1 MTDALTAIDT
11 LPSREICFRAMAAK
25 DHRFDGLFFIAVRS
39 TGIYCRPV
47 CPATA
52 PKRENISFYANAAAA
67 TAAGYRPCLRC
78 RPELSPEAHA
88 QVREEAVR
96 RALALIAD
104 GALQDGSA
112 DALAARVGLSARQ
125 LQRVFLTHVG
135 ATPHTVHATRRLLL
149 AKQLLTETALPVTD
163 VALAAGY
170 NSLRR
175 FNAAFKSGCG
185 MPPSAIR
192 RLKSAAIAPSGTL
205 TLRLGYRPPLDFPM
219 LLRFL
224 AKRAIPG
231 IERVSDDSYE
241 RVIGTADASS
251 WIRVRAASERPELLL
266 EIGNA
271 DPRAIPGIVRRVRRM
286 FDLDADLRAV
296 HAVFA
301 TDLLLKQAI
310 DLHPGMRVPCGWDG
324 FELAVRAVLG
334 QQISVAGATTLAR
347 RLVEHWGEPR
357 TDAAATQIGLDRAF
371 PSPERLRDAPLET
384 IGLPRTRA
392 ATLRGLSAAV
402 ADGRLSFDAGQP
414 LQDFVECATAL
425 PGIGAWTAQYI
436 AMRALA
442 LPDAFPAGDLVLQQR
457 LAPPGIAR
465 LSERAT
471 EARSQAWRPWRAYA
485 VLHLWHLP
493 ADIATNSGMETAA
506 A

>member
-1 MTDALTAIDT
+1 
-11 LPSREICFRAMAAK
+11 
-25 DHRFDGLFFIAVRS
+25 
-39 TGIYCRPV
+39 
-47 CPATA
+47 
-52 PKRENISFYANAAAA
+52 
-67 TAAGYRPCLRC
+67 
-78 RPELSPEAHA
+78 
-88 QVREEAVR
+88 
-96 RALALIAD
+96 
-104 GALQDGSA
+104 
-112 DALAARVGLSARQ
+112 
-125 LQRVFLTHVG
+125 
-135 ATPHTVHATRRLLL
+135 
-149 AKQLLTETALPVTD
+149 
-163 VALAAGY
+163 
-170 NSLRR
+170 
-175 FNAAFKSGCG
+175 
-185 MPPSAIR
+185 
-192 RLKSAAIAPSGTL
+192 
-205 TLRLGYRPPLDFPM
+205 
-219 LLRFL
+219 
-224 AKRAIPG
+224 
-231 IERVSDDSYE
+231 
-241 RVIGTADASS
+241 
-251 WIRVRAASERPELLL
+251 
-266 EIGNA
+266 
-271 DPRAIPGIVRRVRRM
+271 M

-301 TDLLLKQAI
+301 TDPLLKQAI
-310 DLHPGMRVPCGWDG
+310 DLHPGMRLPCGWDG

-357 TDAAATQIGLDRAF
+357 SDAAATQIGLDRAF
-371 PSPERLRDAPLET
+371 PSPERLRDAPLKT

-457 LAPPGIAR
+457 LAPNGIAR